1 MLMWLGCDL
10 GQGWLFGRPVPAE
23 DLPAV
28 IAMPRERLHVRDS
41 QYLWKDISGCTLPS
55 QRLAQLQAIYDGAP
69 VGLAFIDVN
78 LRYVNL
84 NERLARMNGASVE
97 EHLGKTVDEM
107 VPELFPQFE
116 PYIRQALQG
125 NSIAGVEVTKSVSNG
140 QDARTLLL
148 SYEPAYDEA
157 EEVIGVSVAI
167 VDITE
172 RKQTEA
178 ALRESED
185 HYRHMV
191 DLNPQIPWVLD
202 PEGNAIEISSRWK
215 QVTGMSREMCRGR
228 GYLDAIHPDD
238 RPLVEDVIDQSMKSG
253 NPIDVECRILASSG
267 EWIWIRSRGTARRNQ
282 SGEIV
287 RWYGSADDIS
297 DNKRAEEALRRSVE
311 HLNEHFRAHQCHR
324 T

>member
-1 MLMWLGCDL
+1 
-10 GQGWLFGRPVPAE
+10 
-23 DLPAV
+23 
-28 IAMPRERLHVRDS
+28 
-41 QYLWKDISGCTLPS
+41 
-55 QRLAQLQAIYDGAP
+55 
-69 VGLAFIDVN
+69 
-78 LRYVNL
+78 
-84 NERLARMNGASVE
+84 MNGASVE

-125 NSIAGVEVTKSVSNG
+125 KAIAGVEVTRSVSEG
-140 QDARTLLL
+140 QVARTLLL

-157 EEVIGVSVAI
+157 EEVVGVSVAI

-172 RKQTEA
+172 RKQAEA

-185 HYRHMV
+185 HYRHMI

-202 PEGNAIEISSRWK
+202 PEGNAIEISPRWK
-215 QVTGMSREMCRGR
+215 QVTGMSREMCQGR
-228 GYLDAIHPDD
+228 GYLDAIHPDE
-238 RPLVEDVIDQSMKSG
+238 RPLVEDVVDQSMTSG

-267 EWIWIRSRGTARRNQ
+267 EWIWIRSRGAARRDQ
-282 SGEIV
+282 SGKIV

-311 HLNEHFRAHQCHR
+311 HLNEHFRAHRCQR